1 MPVLQYHEGTAG
13 TGSGATATHAANTNL
28 QHFVTRIAGHTD
40 LDCLIQ
46 IRDNE
51 QVIWEVAKD
60 VSTGCDFSYD
70 VDVIPITPLN
80 KVDVV
85 ISASTSDCFAS
96 ITGFS
101 MHTGSAVK

>member
-1 MPVLQYHEGTAG
+1 MTSLQFHEGSGGTTAG
-13 TGSGATATHAANTNL
+13 VTTVRAADDKL

-101 MHTGSAVK
+101 RHTGSAVK